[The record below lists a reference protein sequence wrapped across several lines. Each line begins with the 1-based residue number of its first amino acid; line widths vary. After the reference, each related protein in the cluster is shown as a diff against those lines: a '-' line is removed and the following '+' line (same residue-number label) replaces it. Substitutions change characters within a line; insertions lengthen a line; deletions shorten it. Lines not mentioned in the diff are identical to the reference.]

1 MARGWPEPVTSRSE
15 RPEHPLRVLFV
26 CTANISRSPYAERRA
41 RQLLGDTSS
50 LRVTSAGVP
59 GCAGREMDP
68 AMVVELEARGGS
80 ADGHVSRS
88 VTGAVLEDSD
98 VVVTV
103 EFAHRLRIFEGWPE
117 HAHKVWGLNQLADAV
132 GRARVAGR
140 GPATLGSV
148 LAVAG
153 PDGLSWDVDDPYRR
167 GRRAARRCADE
178 IDAALAV
185 ILPALDGIPAA
196 S

>member
-1 MARGWPEPVTSRSE
+1 MSSTSEDPER
-15 RPEHPLRVLFV
+15 PLRVLFV

-41 RQLLGDTSS
+41 RHLLGRSS
-50 LRVTSAGVP
+50 GGRLRLASAGVP
-59 GCAGREMDP
+59 GFAGRPMDP

-88 VTGAVLEDSD
+88 VTGAELEDSD

-103 EFAHRLRIFEGWPE
+103 EFAHRLRLLEGWPE

-132 GRARVAGR
+132 GRARLAGR
-140 GPATLGSV
+140 GPATLDSA

-153 PDGLSWDVDDPYRR
+153 PDGLTWDVADPYRR
-167 GRRAARRCADE
+167 GRRAAKRCADE
-178 IDAALAV
+178 IDAALVA

-196 S
+196 P